1 MSERVPTSAPPTLLS
16 SGLYDRR
23 ALVVDPNRKKLR
35 AIERVLKSVIATV
48 EVRETLESPPD
59 DGDFDLIA
67 LTYDPL
73 SPELRAQWT
82 ARFGGTSRTRLML
95 LSSGHWDSSH
105 RALLDQRRLTHLLAT
120 QGDELDGDQLL
131 VTTTKIVARDI
142 FGLEKYFPWGSGL
155 VRGSVAR
162 SGDIGRLVNHA
173 RDFARNLGVNDRLGM
188 AFASVTDE
196 FLSNA
201 LYNAPVD
208 TTGQRLYAHLDRTVP
223 VRLEPDH
230 VIDVAFCS
238 DGRKIGVS
246 VTDPFGSLASD
257 TVQTYLAKCLRREVD
272 QVDTKAGGAG
282 LGLYQAFGSVSHLV
296 LNLSRGRRCEF
307 IGLIDVRGTFKDF
320 VAQAKSFNIF
330 VE

>member
-1 MSERVPTSAPPTLLS
+1 MSGRVPTSAPPTLLS
-16 SGLYDRR
+16 SSLHDRR
-23 ALVVDPNRKKLR
+23 ALVVDPNRKQLR

-48 EVRETLESPPD
+48 EARETLEAPPD

-67 LTYDPL
+67 LTCDPL
-73 SPELRAQWT
+73 SPEIRAQWT
-82 ARFGGTSRTRLML
+82 ARFGGASRTRLML
-95 LSSGHWDSSH
+95 LSSGKWDTTH
-105 RALLDQRRLTHLLAT
+105 RTLLDQARLTHLLAT
-120 QGDELDGDQLL
+120 NGDEFDGDQLL

-142 FGLEKYFPWGSGL
+142 FGLEKYFSWGSGL

-162 SGDIGRLVNHA
+162 SDDSSRLIDHA
-173 RDFARNLGVNDRLGM
+173 RDFARKLGVNDRLAT

-208 TTGQRLYAHLDRTVP
+208 ATGQRLYAHLDRTVP
-223 VRLEPDH
+223 VRLEPGQA
-230 VIDVAFCS
+230 IDVAFCS

-246 VTDPFGSLASD
+246 VTDPFGSLAAD
-257 TVQTYLAKCLRREVD
+257 TVMTYLAKCLRREGD
-272 QVDTKAGGAG
+272 QIDTKAGGAG

-296 LNLSRGRRCEF
+296 LNLSPGRRCEF